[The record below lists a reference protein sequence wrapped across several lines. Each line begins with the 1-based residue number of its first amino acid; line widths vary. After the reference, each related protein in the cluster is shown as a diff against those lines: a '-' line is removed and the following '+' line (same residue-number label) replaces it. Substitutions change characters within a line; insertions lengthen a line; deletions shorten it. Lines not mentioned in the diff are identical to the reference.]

1 MITKASVVIV
11 GGGVSGCAIAYNL
24 ANKGMKDVVVIDK
37 SYLTSGATGRC
48 GAGVR
53 QQWGTE
59 MNCKIAKGSID
70 FFETANK
77 TLQYDGDIE
86 FKQEGYLLVASTDKE
101 LEQFKRNVI
110 QQNKVGIPSRVV
122 TLKEAVEI
130 VPYLNTE
137 LLTGAT
143 FCPTDGH
150 LNPFLVTDAYFQ
162 AAKRLGVKFYMNTK
176 VESILKENGQ
186 IKKVITSKGDI
197 ETSVVV
203 NAAGG
208 YSKEVGEMV
217 GLDLPVFS
225 ENHEILVTEAVDKI
239 QGPMVMSFSLNIYCQ
254 QTPHGSFIMGRGDS
268 EKTPGHNVE
277 STWQFLDKMAETVVG
292 LLPPIGDL
300 RVVRQWGGSYNITP
314 DKQPI
319 YGKCDVPGFFLAIG
333 FSGHGFMFAPMTGL
347 LIAEQIMGEINTID
361 ISKLSID
368 RFKTGD
374 LYLEPSVV

>member
-1 MITKASVVIV
+1 VKNKASVVII

-24 ANKGMKDVVVIDK
+24 AQKGVKDVVVIDK

-59 MNCKIAKGSID
+59 MNCRIAKGSID
-70 FFETANK
+70 FFETANQ
-77 TLQYDGDIE
+77 TLGYDGDIE
-86 FKQEGYLLVASTDKE
+86 FKQEGYLLVASTDSE
-101 LEQFKRNVI
+101 LEQFEKNVKL
-110 QQNKVGIPSRVV
+110 QNSVGIKSRVV
-122 TLKEAVEI
+122 SLDEAREI
-130 VPYLNTE
+130 VPYLNTDI
-137 LLTGAT
+137 LKGAT

-162 AAKRLGVKFYMNTK
+162 AAKRLGVEFYMNTTVTG
-176 VESILKENGQ
+176 VEMKDGV
-186 IKKVITSKGDI
+186 IKKVITDKGDI
-197 ETSVVV
+197 ETEKVV

-208 YSKEVGEMV
+208 YSREVGEMV

-225 ENHEILVTEAVDKI
+225 ENHEILVTEPVEKV

-254 QTPHGSFIMGRGDS
+254 QTPHGSFIMGRGDK

-277 STWQFLDKMAETVVG
+277 STWQFLDKMALTVTE

-319 YGKCDVPGFFLAIG
+319 YGTCDVPGFYLAIG

-347 LIAEQIMGEINTID
+347 LVAEQILGEENTID
-361 ISKLSID
+361 ISKLSIN